1 MTHLENMT
9 EHIAQMNSWLFN
21 GDMVDTPLHDKAEAA
36 QHYANAERARKSAQ
50 LYALAAI
57 AESLARIAS
66 TVGDEELLSGRS
78 IAVLRAVNPFQ
89 Y

>member
-66 TVGDEELLSGRS
+66 TVGNVSFDLEQP
-78 IAVLRAVNPFQ
+78 INAVRTSPWQ
-89 Y
+89 

>member
-1 MTHLENMT
+1 MATSIDEMTD
-9 EHIAQMNSWLFN
+9 HIAKMNSWLFN

-50 LYALAAI
+50 LFALASM
-57 AESLARIAS
+57 AESLARIADVMEAGPAETTES
-66 TVGDEELLSGRS
+66 RATFT
-78 IAVLRAVNPFQ
+78 ALRDS

>member
-1 MTHLENMT
+1 MD
-9 EHIAQMNSWLFN
+9 AQERI
-21 GDMVDTPLHDKAEAA
+21 DAAEAA
-36 QHYANAERARKSAQ
+36 ARRGRLEQAQ
-50 LYALAAI
+50 ALAQIAMAQSLADI

-89 Y
+89 F